1 MGQRRKQSI
10 TSYIFTVLTVQSDGS
25 RNICPNLVSLLRVT
39 LYATSYAV
47 WQGSVIL
54 NGGSQ
59 RVSPKCHRQQ
69 WSEAIILT
77 NPNKK
82 LFHKDVNVLD
92 TSKRRE
98 RVRHFPNLTPA
109 RQSDIPEHTENAA
122 FELWGK
128 GSLEDGLHGDK
139 LPAGAWKLERER
151 CKIQSA
157 EGEQVKII
165 PVKPSPWK
173 SSLCEAKHCLQPV
186 LSPIAQ

>member
-10 TSYIFTVLTVQSDGS
+10 TSYIFTVLAVQSDGS

-98 RVRHFPNLTPA
+98 RECGIFPISPLQDNLTYLSTQKTQHLSSEEKDHL
-109 RQSDIPEHTENAA
+109 RT
-122 FELWGK
+122 
-128 GSLEDGLHGDK
+128 GSMGTNYL
-139 LPAGAWKLERER
+139 
-151 CKIQSA
+151 
-157 EGEQVKII
+157 
-165 PVKPSPWK
+165 
-173 SSLCEAKHCLQPV
+173 PV
-186 LSPIAQ
+186 LEN

>member
-77 NPNKK
+77 NPNKNSFITMWMY
-82 LFHKDVNVLD
+82 LTHQ
-92 TSKRRE
+92 SEERE
-98 RVRHFPNLTPA
+98 CGIFPISPLQDNLTYLSTQKTQHLSSEEKDHL
-109 RQSDIPEHTENAA
+109 RT
-122 FELWGK
+122 
-128 GSLEDGLHGDK
+128 GSMGTNYL
-139 LPAGAWKLERER
+139 
-151 CKIQSA
+151 
-157 EGEQVKII
+157 
-165 PVKPSPWK
+165 
-173 SSLCEAKHCLQPV
+173 PV
-186 LSPIAQ
+186 LEN